1 MGQVDAI
8 PFSDSWLLQRVQ
20 VRCLRR
26 LWCLGEVLAVLKQ
39 FRVCSFSGHT
49 DFTDLTPALNIY

>member
-20 VRCLRR
+20 VRCLWS
-26 LWCLGEVLAVLKQ
+26 LWCLGEVLAGTQTLQ
-39 FRVCSFSGHT
+39 
-49 DFTDLTPALNIY
+49 I